1 MRSMLPLVSVQ
12 PVGVAVGI
20 GVAVEAATVVIVA
33 VGITLPDV
41 HTGKQPLMRQV
52 NNNKPIPILR
62 GFPPE

>member
-1 MRSMLPLVSVQ
+1 MRSTLPLVSAQ
-12 PVGVAVGI
+12 PVGVGI
-20 GVAVEAATVVIVA
+20 GNGVAVGVATVVIVA
-33 VGITLPDV
+33 VGNNLPGV